1 MSEIKV
7 MIVDDQPIIR
17 DGLKMIL
24 DMYEDIE
31 VVGVATNGS
40 DAISICKEKEIDVIL
55 MDIRM
60 PDMDGVEATKRIKAK
75 HEKIKIIILTTFD
88 DDEYIFEALK
98 QGASS
103 YLLKDMNSDEIVS
116 AIRVVKQGG
125 SVMPPKVTAKVVN
138 KFAKISSST
147 EQSAYEHLT
156 EREMEIIKH
165 IAAGMSNKEI
175 AKALYLSQGTV
186 KNHITNILSK
196 LNMRDR
202 TQVALYAIENKII

>member
-1 MSEIKV
+1 MSNIKV
-7 MIVDDQPIIR
+7 LIVDDQPIIR

-31 VVGVATNGS
+31 VVGIATNGS
-40 DAISICKEKEIDVIL
+40 EAISICEEKEIDVVL

-60 PDMDGVEATKRIKAK
+60 PNIDGVEATRRIKEK

-103 YLLKDMNSDEIVS
+103 YLLKDMSSDEIVS

-125 SVMPPKVTAKVVN
+125 SVMPPEVTAKVVN

-147 EQSAYEHLT
+147 EQRAYEYLT
-156 EREMEIIKH
+156 GRELEIIKH

-175 AKALYLSQGTV
+175 AKTLYLSQGTV
-186 KNHITNILSK
+186 KNYITNILSK